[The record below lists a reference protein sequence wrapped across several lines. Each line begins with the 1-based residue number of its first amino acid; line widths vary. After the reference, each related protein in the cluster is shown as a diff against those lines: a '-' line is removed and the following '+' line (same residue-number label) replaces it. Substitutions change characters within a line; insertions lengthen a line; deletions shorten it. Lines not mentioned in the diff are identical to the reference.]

1 MTWSNFYRSERDKN
15 VEGKDKVVAEENKS
29 LSRKRQLAIKSI
41 IFMKKIFR
49 QLNNISIRVLVV

>member
-41 IFMKKIFR
+41 IFMNKIFR